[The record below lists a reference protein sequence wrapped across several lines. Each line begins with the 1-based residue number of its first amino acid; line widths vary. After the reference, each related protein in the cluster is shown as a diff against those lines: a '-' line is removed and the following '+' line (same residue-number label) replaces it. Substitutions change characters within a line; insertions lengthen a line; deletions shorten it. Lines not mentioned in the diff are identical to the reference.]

1 MANINTTHE
10 NDVIFNMDSLREFIK
25 LIKKQGAE
33 NIDFYAVS
41 ELLQPPGE
49 NVTTIA
55 LTGSKDENLQPWIDL
70 YNNTRRQEMEENNIL
85 QNFQQL
91 NGNKYQRTESVRN
104 LQVEVWQYLP
114 EQQKMD
120 ATVENG
126 VITGTKIRVIQ
137 PAKFTQI
144 TNQDDITTQLCVMD
158 GYVYDF
164 NKGEYVE
171 TKRYAE
177 VNYTGQQIFDT
188 QFNLALEF
196 QKITKPK
203 NTEEN
208 PMNYYSN
215 LENLLSDLTTKSV
228 INIDGKDL
236 YLNRPVMP
244 TGNEIKVFF
253 VLNAN
258 EKAKLINALSAY
270 LDYNKQINKLQKEK
284 PVSQYERK
292 RIQNDDNEPWWKF
305 IYVKYNGTSV
315 YSIEGQEELEHYREF
330 NEDEL
335 KNNPGKIVVV
345 RKIYPWQQDKT
356 TNNNSSNDINIKSGR
371 HLYLQAGSLLKF
383 NPGQSTEE
391 AELIDDYWTDTTPGT
406 FSIDE
411 NDGQKAHI
419 ITIRGFDQNGN
430 FNNKNPIVGYVNQN
444 NIPEN
449 QNNDGIYKI
458 NDKNY
463 NLTPEQLANLASEF
477 DILPVYNLDNEI
489 VGYIKK
495 TDVPQ
500 EPNSDGE
507 YKIDGNKYNLKP
519 VYNLNNE
526 LIGYI
531 DYNDIPQDTNPN
543 GNYKIGENTYALD
556 SNQII
561 QLFFPVYLNNNNSS
575 MTSHEGNFDIVKF
588 KNLEPTGG
596 GGGTKTKFL
605 RDDGIWANELEGPL
619 TLYNYLKLR
628 ARNNTDQYTHLR
640 YEYGNGTYGNYLWFS
655 NSETS
660 TTGSTGQNFW
670 AAKVFNAVFND
681 YAECRKTINL
691 KSGKVV
697 IDNDDGSLSCTTQR
711 LQPGAQI
718 ISDTFGHLMG
728 YDETHKTPIA
738 VAGRVLAYT
747 YQPRENYHAG
757 MAVCSAPN
765 GTVDIMTREE
775 IKEYPDCIIGIV
787 SEIPNYEKW
796 GTDQVEVNGRI
807 WIKVK

>member
-104 LQVEVWQYLP
+104 SQVEVWQYLP

-144 TNQDDITTQLCVMD
+144 TNQDDITTKLCVMD
-158 GYVYDF
+158 GYVYNF
-164 NKGEYVE
+164 SIGEYEE

-270 LDYNKQINKLQKEK
+270 LDYNKQINRLQNKK

-292 RIQNDDNEPWWKF
+292 KIQNDNNEPWWKF
-305 IYVKYNGTSV
+305 IYVKHNGASV
-315 YSIEGQEELEHYREF
+315 YSIEGQEKPEPYREF
-330 NEDEL
+330 NLKEL
-335 KNNPGKIVVV
+335 QNNPGKIVVV
-345 RKIYPWQQDKT
+345 RKIYPWQPVLNGEEETEKWKV
-356 TNNNSSNDINIKSGR
+356 NISTGR

-391 AELIDDYWTDTTPGT
+391 VELIDDYWTDTTPGT

-430 FNNKNPIVGYVNQN
+430 FNNKNPIVGYIAEE
-444 NIPEN
+444 NIPN
-449 QNNDGIYKI
+449 STDTNGVYKI
-458 NDKNY
+458 DSNDY
-463 NLTPEQLANLASEF
+463 NLTPKQLAALQQQP
-477 DILPVYNLDNEI
+477 DIPVKRVEDDTIIGYIKQEDIPKESDENGVYKINGQKYNLDQNLIIEPEKA
-489 VGYIKK
+489 YIK
-495 TDVPQ
+495 
-500 EPNSDGE
+500 
-507 YKIDGNKYNLKP
+507 
-519 VYNLNNE
+519 
-526 LIGYI
+526 
-531 DYNDIPQDTNPN
+531 
-543 GNYKIGENTYALD
+543 
-556 SNQII
+556 
-561 QLFFPVYLNNNNSS
+561 PVYLNNNNSS
-575 MTSHEGNFDIVKF
+575 ITSHEGNFDSL
-588 KNLEPTGG
+588 NLTGDNG
-596 GGGTKTKFL
+596 GDLIISSTNEAYRYTSGTSGDPGTNQDSITVDLLRGSIRTAGGIAAGKSIK
-605 RDDGIWANELEGPL
+605 GYK
-619 TLYNYLKLR
+619 LY
-628 ARNNTDQYTHLR
+628 
-640 YEYGNGTYGNYLWFS
+640 G
-655 NSETS
+655 
-660 TTGSTGQNFW
+660 
-670 AAKVFNAVFND
+670 AVFND
-681 YAECRKTINL
+681 YAEFRKTLNNA
-691 KSGKVV
+691 KPGQCV
-697 IDNDDGSLSCTTQR
+697 IDNDDGSLSLSSKR
-711 LQPGAQI
+711 LQAGAQI
-718 ISDTFGHLMG
+718 ISDTYGFSIGQTEE
-728 YDETHKTPIA
+728 YQTPLA
-738 VAGRVLAYT
+738 VSGRVLVYT
-747 YQPRENYHAG
+747 YQSRENYHAG
-757 MAVCSAPN
+757 MVVCSAPN

-796 GTDQVEVNGRI
+796 GTDQVSVNNRI

>member
-55 LTGSKDENLQPWIDL
+55 LTGSRDENLQPWIDL

-104 LQVEVWQYLP
+104 LQIEVWQYLP

-120 ATVENG
+120 ATVENE
-126 VITGTKIRVIQ
+126 VITGTKIRVDQ

-144 TNQDDITTQLCVMD
+144 TNQDDIVTSLCIMD

-164 NKGEYVE
+164 SKGEYVK
-171 TKRYAE
+171 TQRYAE

-215 LENLLSDLTTKSV
+215 LEDLLSNLTTKSM

-244 TGNEIKVFF
+244 AGNEIKVFF

-270 LDYNKQINKLQKEK
+270 LDYNKQINKLQDEK

-356 TNNNSSNDINIKSGR
+356 TDNNSSNDINIKSGR

-430 FNNKNPIVGYVNQN
+430 FNNKNPIVGYTSQN
-444 NIPEN
+444 DI
-449 QNNDGIYKI
+449 NDMSNSINTNGAYKI
-458 NDKNY
+458 DDNNY
-463 NLTPEQLANLASEF
+463 NLTPEQLAALQQQPDVPVKNLNGEIIGYIKQE
-477 DILPVYNLDNEI
+477 DIPKEPDENGAYKINDQKYNLD
-489 VGYIKK
+489 
-495 TDVPQ
+495 
-500 EPNSDGE
+500 S
-507 YKIDGNKYNLKP
+507 NL
-519 VYNLNNE
+519 
-526 LIGYI
+526 
-531 DYNDIPQDTNPN
+531 
-543 GNYKIGENTYALD
+543 
-556 SNQII
+556 II
-561 QLFFPVYLNNNNSS
+561 LLAQAFIEPVYLNNDNANI
-575 MTSHEGNFDIVKF
+575 TSHEGNFDIVKF

-628 ARNNTDQYTHLR
+628 ARNDTGQYTHLR

>member
-55 LTGSKDENLQPWIDL
+55 LTGSKDENLQPWVDL

-158 GYVYDF
+158 GYVYNF
-164 NKGEYVE
+164 SKGIYEE
-171 TKRYAE
+171 TKRDAE

-244 TGNEIKVFF
+244 AGNEIQVFF

-430 FNNKNPIVGYVNQN
+430 FNNKNPIVGYTSQN
-444 NIPEN
+444 DI
-449 QNNDGIYKI
+449 NDMSNSINTNGAYKI
-458 NDKNY
+458 DDKNY
-463 NLTPEQLANLASEF
+463 NLTPEQLAALQQQP
-477 DILPVYNLDNEI
+477 DVPVYDLNETIIGYIKQENIPKESDENGVYKINGQKYNLDQNLI
-489 VGYIKK
+489 I
-495 TDVPQ
+495 
-500 EPNSDGE
+500 EPE
-507 YKIDGNKYNLKP
+507 KAFI
-519 VYNLNNE
+519 E
-526 LIGYI
+526 
-531 DYNDIPQDTNPN
+531 
-543 GNYKIGENTYALD
+543 
-556 SNQII
+556 
-561 QLFFPVYLNNNNSS
+561 PVYLNNDNANI
-575 MTSHEGNFDIVKF
+575 TSHEGNFDIVKF